1 MMGDAFTAFIF
12 ITLPTCSP
20 WVWEMLEGLKSFSMH
35 AVTKNYHLRT
45 WNYPDPFP
53 VNCWIRWM
61 CTVQLPMAMERPQ
74 MEWAGQWHPTPSS
87 RTAKPAVANARSLWG
102 EWCYEHLI
110 SISFKFPW
118 FSEWVLLQVTWDKE
132 WLSPH
137 TYQIDVQ
144 RASINLWWKKSSF
157 KVCLLVSW
165 ERAIQWV
172 CFIMLT
178 AA

>member
-1 MMGDAFTAFIF
+1 MHSLLLSSLYCLHVVLEYGRCWKVWNPSQWVQWLKITIYAPEIIQILSLWTAESDGCAQSSCQWQWKDHRWNELASDIP
-12 ITLPTCSP
+12 L
-20 WVWEMLEGLKSFSMH
+20 
-35 AVTKNYHLRT
+35 HLLIQQNLT
-45 WNYPDPFP
+45 
-53 VNCWIRWM
+53 
-61 CTVQLPMAMERPQ
+61 
-74 MEWAGQWHPTPSS
+74 
-87 RTAKPAVANARSLWG
+87 AVANVRSLWRKLF
-102 EWCYEHLI
+102 YKHLI
-110 SISFKFPW
+110 SSSSKFPR
-118 FSEWVLLQVTWDKE
+118 FSEWLLSQVSWDKE

-144 RASINLWWKKSSF
+144 RVPINQCWRKASF